1 MREPSA
7 RAARSRPIVGL
18 AGLALLGALAC
29 ADPPAPAPLP
39 RGPSGPEPVAVA
51 TPRRIGT
58 SGGFDLVATADG
70 ALLAWGPAASDGGG
84 VRVLGLSPLGASAS
98 AERDV
103 SAGALVAARAS
114 DEAPRQVVELVAI
127 ASGTTLAVAWIAPNA
142 RTDVAE
148 ASVSSGG
155 IEGFGPAFSI
165 GDAAS
170 VVVSPL
176 SARGRI
182 TALVGE
188 EGALRVR
195 VRTPPRACGRDVPP
209 CEGTRRFRL
218 DDASRRG
225 AAEGP
230 DESVPDVCEP
240 FLVGGLWSEGTYF
253 HGLCHVEAGA
263 PSAVVYA
270 LDPEPMHAAA
280 VDPLPGCEPLTLA
293 PTPAGAALV
302 ARCPEGISV
311 AWIDGTGHVE
321 GAARPAHRETVC
333 EGGRATLAVV
343 GADGARLEVP
353 LTTPLSRL
361 EGLLDESV
369 AGSRARAVWT
379 GSALLVAAPDHGEV
393 VLARWQCPPHPGPMR
408 RSDGR

>member
-1 MREPSA
+1 MPDPGTRVS
-7 RAARSRPIVGL
+7 L
-18 AGLALLGALAC
+18 ALAC
-29 ADPPAPAPLP
+29 CALGVACTDPPTAPLAP
-39 RGPSGPEPVAVA
+39 RVPSGPGPVGVA

-58 SGGFDLVATADG
+58 AGGFDLVATTEG
-70 ALLAWGPAASDGGG
+70 ALLAWGPAALDGGG
-84 VRVLGLSPLGASAS
+84 VRVLGLSPLGAAVS

-103 SAGALVAARAS
+103 SVGALVAARAS

-127 ASGTTLAVAWIAPNA
+127 ASGMTLAVAWIAPNA
-142 RTDVAE
+142 PTDVAE
-148 ASVSSGG
+148 GSVSSGG
-155 IEGFGPAFSI
+155 VEGFGPAFTL

-182 TALVGE
+182 TGLVGE

-195 VRTPPRACGRDVPP
+195 VRTPPRACGRDAP

-218 DDASRRG
+218 DDASHRG
-225 AAEGP
+225 TAEGP

-240 FLVGGLWSEGTYF
+240 FLVGGVSAEGTYF
-253 HGLCHVEAGA
+253 HALCHVEAGA

-270 LDPEPMHAAA
+270 VDPEPMHAAA

-293 PTPAGAALV
+293 PTLAGAALV
-302 ARCPEGISV
+302 ARCPEGISI

-333 EGGRATLAVV
+333 EGGRATLRVV
-343 GADGARLEVP
+343 GADGARLDVP

-361 EGLLDESV
+361 EGLLDESI
-369 AGSRARAVWT
+369 AAPRARAVWT
-379 GSALLVAAPDHGEV
+379 GTALLVAAPDHGEV
-393 VLARWQCPPHPGPMR
+393 VLARWQCPPHPGAMR